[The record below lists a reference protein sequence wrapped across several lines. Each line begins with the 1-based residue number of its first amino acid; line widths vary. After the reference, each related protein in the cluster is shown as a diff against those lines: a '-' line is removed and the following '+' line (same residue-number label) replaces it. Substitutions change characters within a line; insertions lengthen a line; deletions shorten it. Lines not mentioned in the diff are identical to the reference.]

1 MAAIGNS
8 PTQQAF
14 TPAIDYFS
22 GNGSTTAFTLSRPV
36 ASVAQVQVTIDNVA
50 QNPSSAFTVS
60 SNTITFTS
68 APLSGTNNIYVYYTS
83 PITQVIAPGQGT
95 VTSDSFGTITNF
107 TTTGNTVLGDATT
120 DTLTVGVTGLVKDS
134 TGKVGI
140 GTASP
145 NDVLEVAGNDAFIR
159 INRTAN
165 EPGIDMR
172 VSGSSTNKGVIA
184 VTTGGAM
191 YFTSG
196 GNTERMRIDSSGRIT
211 TPYQPYCLVT
221 PPASFTVSASTEVI
235 VNGTWA
241 ASTNIGSN
249 FATSGGIFTAP
260 IAGVYQI
267 EWTAFFNASAANRMD
282 VFIYLNGSI
291 IARKEQQKW
300 ATNSNNNSSQITA
313 TLLLAASDQI
323 KFGVF
328 SSSATTLFSTGQ
340 PWQYASVILL
350 G

>member
-1 MAAIGNS
+1 
-8 PTQQAF
+8 
-14 TPAIDYFS
+14 
-22 GNGSTTAFTLSRPV
+22 
-36 ASVAQVQVTIDNVA
+36 
-50 QNPSSAFTVS
+50 
-60 SNTITFTS
+60 
-68 APLSGTNNIYVYYTS
+68 
-83 PITQVIAPGQGT
+83 

>member
-1 MAAIGNS
+1 MASSTGTGAVVLATS
-8 PTQQAF
+8 PTIT
-14 TPAIDYFS
+14 TP
-22 GNGSTTAFTLSRPV
+22 
-36 ASVAQVQVTIDNVA
+36 TI
-50 QNPSSAFTVS
+50 
-60 SNTITFTS
+60 NTITSPAGS
-68 APLSGTNNIYVYYTS
+68 ALALQSAGTTAIYVDTSQNVGINATPTAQLQVFVQDSVSGKAIRAAYNGTYYCDYTE
-83 PITQVIAPGQGT
+83 TALNCYNNNY
-95 VTSDSFGTITNF
+95 TINVKGGSNLIF
-107 TTTGNTVLGDATT
+107 KTT
-120 DTLTVGVTGLVKDS
+120 D
-134 TGKVGI
+134 
-140 GTASP
+140 
-145 NDVLEVAGNDAFIR
+145 
-159 INRTAN
+159 
-165 EPGIDMR
+165 
-172 VSGSSTNKGVIA
+172 
-184 VTTGGAM
+184 
-191 YFTSG
+191 
-196 GNTERMRIDSSGRIT
+196 TERMRIDSSGRIT

-221 PPASFTVSASTEVI
+221 PPASFTVSANTEVI

-267 EWTAFFNASAANRMD
+267 EWTVFFNASAANRMD